1 MIHREID
8 DNRTREE
15 KIGNLNRFIEAH
27 PIVEIQD
34 LYKWLY
40 YGEFGE
46 VAVQEFYTE
55 RKNAPALHSMLEDL
69 RVDAEKDR
77 SPEIVWEP
85 QGFSQRYLMIY
96 LTPYYNLDYPL
107 MRVVNLIQRSSAF
120 QGYRMRFKLDWILLK
135 DEIVS
140 RDLGFTKQ
148 DFINFEDRIQFH
160 QLPELDFSD
169 TFKAAYPVAKRIV
182 ATKLFFEYFPE
193 FAQEP
198 KGFTLLED
206 VELPS
211 EQTEEEAIVYARWE
225 GEGEAL

>member
-1 MIHREID
+1 MIHKEID

-15 KIGNLNRFIEAH
+15 KISSLNRFIELH
-27 PIVEIQD
+27 PLVEIQD

-46 VAVQEFYTE
+46 IVIQEFYSEKKT
-55 RKNAPALHSMLEDL
+55 APVLHSMLEGLRSDSDL
-69 RVDAEKDR
+69 DL
-77 SPEIVWEP
+77 SPERVWEP
-85 QGFSQRYLMIY
+85 LGFSQRYLMIY
-96 LTPYYNLDYPL
+96 LTPYYNLEYPL

-140 RDLGFTKQ
+140 RNMGLSKQ

-169 TFKAAYPVAKRIV
+169 TFKTNYPAASCIV

-206 VELPS
+206 EAGSSVP
-211 EQTEEEAIVYARWE
+211 EEEEEVVYPRWE
-225 GEGEAL
+225 GEAL

>member
-1 MIHREID
+1 MIHKEID

-15 KIGNLNRFIEAH
+15 KISSLNRFIELH
-27 PIVEIQD
+27 PLVEIQD

-46 VAVQEFYTE
+46 IVIQEFYSEKKT
-55 RKNAPALHSMLEDL
+55 APVLHSMLEGLRSDSDL
-69 RVDAEKDR
+69 DL
-77 SPEIVWEP
+77 SPERVWEP
-85 QGFSQRYLMIY
+85 LGFSQRYLMIY
-96 LTPYYNLDYPL
+96 LTPYYNLEYPL

-140 RDLGFTKQ
+140 RNMGFSKQ

-169 TFKAAYPVAKRIV
+169 TFKTNYPAASCIV

-206 VELPS
+206 EAGSSVP
-211 EQTEEEAIVYARWE
+211 EEEEEVVYPRWE
-225 GEGEAL
+225 GEAL

>member
-1 MIHREID
+1 MIHKEID
-8 DNRTREE
+8 ENRTREE
-15 KIGNLNRFIEAH
+15 KISSLNRFIELH
-27 PIVEIQD
+27 PLVEIQD

-46 VAVQEFYTE
+46 IVIQEFYSEKKT
-55 RKNAPALHSMLEDL
+55 APVLHSMLEGLRSDSDL
-69 RVDAEKDR
+69 NLA
-77 SPEIVWEP
+77 PERVWEP
-85 QGFSQRYLMIY
+85 LGFSQRYLMVY
-96 LTPYYNLDYPL
+96 LTPYYNLEYPL

-140 RDLGFTKQ
+140 RNMGFSKQ

-169 TFKAAYPVAKRIV
+169 SFKVNYPATTRIV

-193 FAQEP
+193 FSQEP

-206 VELPS
+206 EAGSSVP
-211 EQTEEEAIVYARWE
+211 EEEEEIVYPRWE
-225 GEGEAL
+225 GEAL